1 MQILFVGLL
10 LLLSFTFVFAR
21 SVEFDLGKNETT
33 TLVSDESTEYIVE
46 QIKKGK
52 IKNLD
57 VGMEDQDQEHFELGC
72 MMKLNEICLT
82 KKIQC
87 LLPRNNMDGRNFD
100 NRLWLTKYLA
110 TLMIIRLLFL
120 NCK

>member
-87 LLPRNNMDGRNFD
+87 LLPRNIMDGRNFD
-100 NRLWLTKYLA
+100 NRLWLTKYLT
-110 TLMIIRLLFL
+110 TLLIIRLLFL